1 MIHLSDETE
10 ALAHRIAVARGISI
24 EEAIARAIEESARM
38 TGVARPRRRQTV
50 EQMLAV
56 GDEISALPLLDP
68 RTPHDIMDDDLNA
81 L

>member
-10 ALAHRIAVARGISI
+10 ALARRIAVARGISV
-24 EEAIARAIEESARM
+24 EDAIARAIEESARM
-38 TGVARPRRRQTV
+38 TGIVRPRRRQTA

-56 GDEISALPLLDP
+56 GDEICSLPLLDP
-68 RTPHDIMDDDLNA
+68 RSARDIMDDLNA

>member
-1 MIHLSDETE
+1 MIHLSDEVE
-10 ALAHRIAVARGISI
+10 ALARRIAVARGISV
-24 EEAIARAIEESARM
+24 EDAIARAIEESARM

-68 RTPHDIMDDDLNA
+68 RSPRDIMDDLNA